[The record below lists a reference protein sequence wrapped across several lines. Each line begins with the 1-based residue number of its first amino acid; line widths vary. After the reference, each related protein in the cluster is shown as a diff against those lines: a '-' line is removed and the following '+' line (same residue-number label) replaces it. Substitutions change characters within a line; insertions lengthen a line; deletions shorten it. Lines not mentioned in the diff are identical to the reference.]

1 MHTIFFSNIPAVCI
15 SLMLCF
21 VASCPAF
28 GGSSTDDPSADP
40 RAVVTCG
47 KARFTVLTPEL
58 LRIEYSPAGRFE
70 DRATFTVINR
80 RLSVPEFSISD
91 DSTFLYIST
100 GCLKLK
106 YRKGTDPRTVPASPA
121 NLTVNIDNGGVSTVW
136 YPGKPDPLNLKGTCR
151 TLDGLTDASR
161 RSELENGL
169 VSRSGWA
176 VVDDSWSA
184 TRPDGGRSY
193 ALVDDADMGYQ
204 WWSERADAQAMDVY
218 LFGYGHNYKQ
228 AVSDYTR
235 ISGGIPLPPD
245 YVFGYWY
252 SKYASY
258 SADDYRQIMS
268 DLQSNNIPTDVMI
281 LDMDWHWNGNA
292 SSMSEGRGGWT
303 GWSWNTN
310 LIPDPRG
317 LLSEMHSKHF
327 KTALNLHPADGVNRT
342 ESPSYFDQMNRDLS
356 GKYLNS
362 AKDNISWSLDYRDFT
377 RSFFNT
383 IIRDHE
389 SEGVDF
395 WWLDWQQ
402 YLTSPYTNSLSETF
416 WCNHVFFNEASKRGN
431 LRPVIFHRW
440 GGMGSHRY
448 QIGFSGDA
456 NISYEALDFEP
467 YFTATASNVGYGYWG
482 HDLGGHMYSN
492 DELINNPNLV
502 LRWIQ
507 FGVFTPIFRTHAT
520 SDSRIE
526 RRIWKFPN
534 FPTILS
540 AVRLR
545 YSLFP
550 YIYTMAREA
559 YDTGIS
565 LCRPL
570 YYEYPETEEAYIYEN
585 EYFFGSDILVA
596 PITTAAGADGMTQ
609 KEIWFP
615 EGRWWSVSTN
625 EMIEGPCKRT
635 MTFTDAQI
643 PYFFRQGAIIP
654 YNPESVMNVTERP
667 DRLVLNIVS
676 GADGTFNLYEDD
688 GDNADYASQYAVTRL
703 SQSHSGNKAT
713 YTVHARRG
721 TYSEAPSERSYNL
734 RIYDTTRPVSVSVN
748 GKPTSWSY
756 DAATRCTNIDIPK
769 TSCLSDCIVEVEYS
783 GATAVSQVQAAATQV
798 SYDSLS
804 RCLSATFGEIRHSV
818 SLSVSDSNGRQMLQK
833 MFSDTSRFSV
843 DLSMFAPQLC
853 VSKVVA
859 DGDIYVNK
867 FVNR

>member
-1 MHTIFFSNIPAVCI
+1 M
-15 SLMLCF
+15 
-21 VASCPAF
+21 
-28 GGSSTDDPSADP
+28 
-40 RAVVTCG
+40 
-47 KARFTVLTPEL
+47 
-58 LRIEYSPAGRFE
+58 
-70 DRATFTVINR
+70 
-80 RLSVPEFSISD
+80 
-91 DSTFLYIST
+91 
-100 GCLKLK
+100 
-106 YRKGTDPRTVPASPA
+106 
-121 NLTVNIDNGGVSTVW
+121 
-136 YPGKPDPLNLKGTCR
+136 
-151 TLDGLTDASR
+151 
-161 RSELENGL
+161 
-169 VSRSGWA
+169 
-176 VVDDSWSA
+176 
-184 TRPDGGRSY
+184 
-193 ALVDDADMGYQ
+193 
-204 WWSERADAQAMDVY
+204 
-218 LFGYGHNYKQ
+218 
-228 AVSDYTR
+228 
-235 ISGGIPLPPD
+235 
-245 YVFGYWY
+245 
-252 SKYASY
+252 
-258 SADDYRQIMS
+258 
-268 DLQSNNIPTDVMI
+268 
-281 LDMDWHWNGNA
+281 
-292 SSMSEGRGGWT
+292 
-303 GWSWNTN
+303 
-310 LIPDPRG
+310 
-317 LLSEMHSKHF
+317 
-327 KTALNLHPADGVNRT
+327 
-342 ESPSYFDQMNRDLS
+342 
-356 GKYLNS
+356 
-362 AKDNISWSLDYRDFT
+362 
-377 RSFFNT
+377 
-383 IIRDHE
+383 
-389 SEGVDF
+389 
-395 WWLDWQQ
+395 
-402 YLTSPYTNSLSETF
+402 
-416 WCNHVFFNEASKRGN
+416 
-431 LRPVIFHRW
+431 
-440 GGMGSHRY
+440 
-448 QIGFSGDA
+448 
-456 NISYEALDFEP
+456 
-467 YFTATASNVGYGYWG
+467 GYGYWG

-596 PITTAAGADGMTQ
+596 PITTPAGADGMTQ

-667 DRLVLNIVS
+667 DRLILNIVS
-676 GADGTFNLYEDD
+676 GADGTFNLYEDN
-688 GDNADYASQYAVTRL
+688 GDNADYASQYAVTCL

-748 GKPTSWSY
+748 GKTTSWSY

-769 TSCLSDCIVEVEYS
+769 TSCLSDCIVKVEYS

-818 SLSVSDSNGRQMLQK
+818 SLSVSDGNGRQMLQK

>member
-1 MHTIFFSNIPAVCI
+1 MNKTVSLSFRIVTAVLFAVSAAQAGAQSTAPSPLANPA
-15 SLMLCF
+15 
-21 VASCPAF
+21 
-28 GGSSTDDPSADP
+28 
-40 RAVVTCG
+40 AVVTCG
-47 KARFTVLTPEL
+47 GARFTVLTPEMI
-58 LRIEYSPAGRFE
+58 RIEYSETAQFE
-70 DRATFTVINR
+70 DRATFTIVNR
-80 RLSVPEFSISD
+80 NLDVPSYMTTDDGTYLYITTERLS
-91 DSTFLYIST
+91 
-100 GCLKLK
+100 LK
-106 YRKGTDPRTVPASPA
+106 YRKGSDPRTVPASPD
-121 NLTVNIDNGGVSTVW
+121 NLSVTIDNNGTPAYW

-151 TLDGLTDASR
+151 TLDGLTGDSK
-161 RSELENGL
+161 RSDMEAG
-169 VSRSGWA
+169 VISRSGWA

-184 TRPDGGRSY
+184 TRSDGGRSY
-193 ALVDDADMGYQ
+193 ALVPDADMGYP
-204 WWSERADAQAMDVY
+204 WWNERADAHAMDVY
-218 LFGYGHNYKQ
+218 LFAYGRNYRK
-228 AVSDYTR
+228 AVADY
-235 ISGGIPLPPD
+235 ISIAGRIPLPPD

-268 DLQSNNIPTDVMI
+268 DLKNNNIPTDVMI

-310 LIPDPRG
+310 LIPDAKG
-317 LLSEMHSKHF
+317 LLQEMHANNF
-327 KTALNLHPADGVNRT
+327 KTALNLHPADGINKT
-342 ESPSYFDQMNRDLS
+342 ESPYYFEQMNSQLS

-362 AKDNISWSLDYRDFT
+362 NKDNISWSLDWQDFT
-377 RSFFNT
+377 KSFFST

-416 WCNHVFFNEASKRGN
+416 WCNHVFFNEAQKRDK

-440 GGMGSHRY
+440 GGLGSHRY

-520 SDSRIE
+520 ADSRIE

-534 FPTILS
+534 FPTILD

-550 YIYTMAREA
+550 YLYTMAREA

-570 YYEYPETEEAYIYEN
+570 YYDYPEADEAYEYEGQ
-585 EYFFGSDILVA
+585 YMFGNDILVA
-596 PITTAAGADGMTQ
+596 PITTRPQANGLTE

-615 EGRWWSVSTN
+615 EGKWWSVSTN
-625 EMIEGPCKRT
+625 ELIQGPCKRS
-635 MTFTDAQI
+635 MAFTDAQI

-654 YNPESVMNVTERP
+654 YNPPSVMNVTERP
-667 DRLVLNIVS
+667 DRLVLNAVYGS
-676 GADGTFNLYEDD
+676 DGSFCLYEDD
-688 GDNADYASQYAVTRL
+688 GDNADYDTNYATTL
-703 SQSHSGNKAT
+703 FTQTISGDKAT
-713 YTVHARRG
+713 YVIHPQQG
-721 TYSEAPSERSYNL
+721 TYAKAPQSRSYEMH
-734 RIYDTTRPVSVSVN
+734 IYNSVAPLAVKVN
-748 GKPTSWSY
+748 GVAAQYLYDAASRSITFDVPTADTSSESTVVVEYPEGTAVDNASLNKPKVSY
-756 DAATRCTNIDIPK
+756 DAQKSSLVASFPQ
-769 TSCLSDCIVEVEYS
+769 
-783 GATAVSQVQAAATQV
+783 GAKNV
-798 SYDSLS
+798 L
-804 RCLSATFGEIRHSV
+804 
-818 SLSVSDSNGRQMLQK
+818 LSVSDTNGRQML
-833 MFSDTSRFSV
+833 DGTYNNVHGFSV
-843 DLSMFAPQLC
+843 DLSMLQPRLYI
-853 VSKVVA
+853 SKVVA
-859 DGDIYVNK
+859 DDSTYVNK
-867 FVNR
+867 FAKNK